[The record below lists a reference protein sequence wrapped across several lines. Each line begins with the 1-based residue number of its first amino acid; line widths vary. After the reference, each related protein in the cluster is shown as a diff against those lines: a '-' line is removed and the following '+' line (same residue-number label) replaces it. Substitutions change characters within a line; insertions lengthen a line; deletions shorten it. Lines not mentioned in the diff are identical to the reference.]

1 MCDDDNMTFVIITT
15 MYVIARPSSLVT
27 IIIITS
33 KTVWCDKRVVIH
45 RCIYIDRALQS
56 DVYCMMLA
64 HVGAREC
71 S

>member
-33 KTVWCDKRVVIH
+33 KTVWCDKRVVIKLPSKVLH
-45 RCIYIDRALQS
+45 QIHIEIN
-56 DVYCMMLA
+56 VYFMQDFW
-64 HVGAREC
+64 R
-71 S
+71 